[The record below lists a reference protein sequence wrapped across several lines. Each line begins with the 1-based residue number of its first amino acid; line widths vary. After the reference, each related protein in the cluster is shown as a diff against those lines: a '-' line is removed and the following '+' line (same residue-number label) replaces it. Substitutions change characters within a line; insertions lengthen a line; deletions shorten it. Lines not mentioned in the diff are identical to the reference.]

1 MDSMRKTL
9 YDLMKNNRKK
19 ATQKIS
25 IAMSENLSKMVGKN
39 NNQIVYDNKYHYG
52 NPLTLYPKSSIRK
65 LLDDLV
71 QSLYQNRF
79 ENLAKEE
86 GSSCHTTEFINNI
99 YIKFYEIDP
108 PGVKS

>member
-9 YDLMKNNRKK
+9 YDLIKNNRNK

-25 IAMSENLSKMVGKN
+25 IAMIENFSKNVDRN
-39 NNQIVYDNKYHYG
+39 NNHIVYDNKYHYG

-65 LLDDLV
+65 LLDDLA

-86 GSSCHTTEFINNI
+86 GSSCHTTEFISNI
-99 YIKFYEIDP
+99 YIKFHEIDP

>member
-9 YDLMKNNRKK
+9 YDLIKNNRNN

-25 IAMSENLSKMVGKN
+25 TAMSENFSKKVGRN
-39 NNQIVYDNKYHYG
+39 NNQIVYDNKHHYG

-65 LLDDLV
+65 LLDDLA

-79 ENLAKEE
+79 ENLTKEE
-86 GSSCHTTEFINNI
+86 GSSCHTTEFINDI
-99 YIKFYEIDP
+99 YIKFNEIDP

>member
-1 MDSMRKTL
+1 
-9 YDLMKNNRKK
+9 MKNNRKK

-25 IAMSENLSKMVGKN
+25 IAMIENLSKMVGKN

-71 QSLYQNRF
+71 QSLYQNHF

-99 YIKFYEIDP
+99 YIKFHKIDP

>member
-9 YDLMKNNRKK
+9 YDLMKNNRNK

-25 IAMSENLSKMVGKN
+25 IAMSENLSKRVGKN
-39 NNQIVYDNKYHYG
+39 NNQSVYDNKYHYG

-65 LLDDLV
+65 LSDDLV

-86 GSSCHTTEFINNI
+86 GSSCHTTKFINNI
-99 YIKFYEIDP
+99 YIRFHEIDP
-108 PGVKS
+108 PGLKS

>member
-9 YDLMKNNRKK
+9 YDLMKNNRNK

-25 IAMSENLSKMVGKN
+25 IAMTENLSKRVGKN
-39 NNQIVYDNKYHYG
+39 NNQSVYDNKYHYG
-52 NPLTLYPKSSIRK
+52 SPLTLYPKSSIRK

-86 GSSCHTTEFINNI
+86 GSSCHTTKFINNI
-99 YIKFYEIDP
+99 YIKFHEIDP
-108 PGVKS
+108 PGLKS

>member
-19 ATQKIS
+19 TTQKIS

>member
-1 MDSMRKTL
+1 
-9 YDLMKNNRKK
+9 MKNNRKK

-25 IAMSENLSKMVGKN
+25 IAMIENLSKMVGKN

>member
-9 YDLMKNNRKK
+9 YDLIKNNRNN

-25 IAMSENLSKMVGKN
+25 IAMSENFSKKVGRN
-39 NNQIVYDNKYHYG
+39 NNQIAYDNKYHYG

-65 LLDDLV
+65 LLDDLT
-71 QSLYQNRF
+71 QSFYQNHF

-99 YIKFYEIDP
+99 YIKFHEIDP